1 MYGTFGAPQA
11 VCERG
16 VIILFLWN
24 GFAIQMRLPVY
35 TCHQVVINVSPF
47 TFRENNEA
55 CVYLLLP
62 DWFAAARTLGNE
74 IDSIMTVKTLVW
86 RKVLVYCSTVN
97 PNLLFRPY
105 KQKRNLWNLQL
116 FYDDIEK
123 EENFLDTRDNSYKF
137 RYFRFLALQN
147 LQLKQPL
154 NWLNSTL

>member
-1 MYGTFGAPQA
+1 MRARRYNPFLMKRICDTNAFTGLYLSSSCNKRVSIYFSREQWGL
-11 VCERG
+11 C
-16 VIILFLWN
+16 LFT
-24 GFAIQMRLPVY
+24 A
-35 TCHQVVINVSPF
+35 
-47 TFRENNEA
+47 A
-55 CVYLLLP
+55 

-74 IDSIMTVKTLVW
+74 IYSIMTVKTLVW

>member
-1 MYGTFGAPQA
+1 MRARRYNPFLMKRICDTNAFTGLYLSSSCNKRVSIYFSREQWGL
-11 VCERG
+11 C
-16 VIILFLWN
+16 LFT
-24 GFAIQMRLPVY
+24 A
-35 TCHQVVINVSPF
+35 
-47 TFRENNEA
+47 A
-55 CVYLLLP
+55 

-86 RKVLVYCSTVN
+86 RKVFVYCSTVN